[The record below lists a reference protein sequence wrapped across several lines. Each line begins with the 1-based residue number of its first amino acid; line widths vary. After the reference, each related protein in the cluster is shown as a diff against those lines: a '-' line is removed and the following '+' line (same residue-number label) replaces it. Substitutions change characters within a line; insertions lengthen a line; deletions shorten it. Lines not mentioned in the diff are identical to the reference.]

1 MMIIKY
7 FVNKYNRYPAYDELK
22 DLVSRRFPLIDNRYK
37 IKLNKMIEFG
47 MIKKEFEV
55 FLDEKKE

>member
-7 FVNKYNRYPAYDELK
+7 FVNKYNRSPTYDELK

>member
-7 FVNKYNRYPAYDELK
+7 FVNKYNRSPDYDELK